1 LERQL
6 IKIQNNFYHRMN
18 SLANAYLPRTFAL
31 KSDGPTVV
39 SIEDQLINTSDT
51 DEETYYSSGDESSDD
66 NSSSSDSSYGSDTKI
81 SVQDY
86 MGELELWMNALA
98 VRKTPKP
105 KMSMPS
111 DKLGKTPK
119 RMMSMPADMMGN
131 ADRLQTAG
139 THPMVLNRM
148 QRCQSAYI
156 QIRDDTSP
164 QAKVDPSTEKPEDC
178 LAAIFLAEDLDLYDF
193 APNADSFLKVTEE
206 HIAGHTLQV
215 TSAARKDNLTLLKKF
230 LHEGKSLQCCNRYGE
245 SLVHIV
251 CRRGSPDVLRFLIEE
266 AKVSITIRDDV
277 GRNPMHDAA
286 WTDKPNFDLVKVLM
300 SEAPKLMFAK
310 DTRGHSPL
318 NYIPKQRWEAWCDFF
333 KSNQEILLAVAS
345 E

>member
-1 LERQL
+1 
-6 IKIQNNFYHRMN
+6 MN
-18 SLANAYLPRTFAL
+18 SLANAKLPRTFAL
-31 KSDGPTVV
+31 KSDGPTDVY
-39 SIEDQLINTSDT
+39 SKDQPIHTGTSDT
-51 DEETYYSSGDESSDD
+51 DDETDYSSGSESWDD
-66 NSSSSDSSYGSDTKI
+66 DSSYSDSSCGSNTEI
-81 SVQDY
+81 SRQDF

-98 VRKTPKP
+98 VSKTPKQM
-105 KMSMPS
+105 MSMPS
-111 DKLGKTPK
+111 D
-119 RMMSMPADMMGN
+119 MMDK
-131 ADRLQTAG
+131 ADRLEIG

-148 QRCQSAYI
+148 RRCQSAYI
-156 QIRDDTSP
+156 QKREETSP

-178 LAAIFLAEDLDLYDF
+178 LAAIFSAEGLDLYDF
-193 APNADSFLKVTEE
+193 APTADSFLKVTEE

-333 KSNQEILLAVAS
+333 KSNHSMFLAAAL
-345 E
+345 

>member
-1 LERQL
+1 
-6 IKIQNNFYHRMN
+6 MN
-18 SLANAYLPRTFAL
+18 SLATAYLPRTFAL
-31 KSDGPTVV
+31 KSDGPIAV
-39 SIEDQLINTSDT
+39 SIEDQSINTSDT

-66 NSSSSDSSYGSDTKI
+66 DSSSSDSSYDSDTKI
-81 SVQDY
+81 STQDY
-86 MGELELWMNALA
+86 MGEIEVWMNAMA
-98 VRKTPKP
+98 ARKTPKP

-119 RMMSMPADMMGN
+119 RMMSMPSDMMGN
-131 ADRLQTAG
+131 ADQLQTG

-148 QRCQSAYI
+148 RRCRSVYI
-156 QIRDDTSP
+156 QKGEDTSA

-178 LAAIFLAEDLDLYDF
+178 LAAIFSAEGLDLYDF
-193 APNADSFLKVTEE
+193 APSADSFLKVTEE

-215 TSAARKDNLTLLKKF
+215 TSAARQDNLTLLKKF
-230 LHEGKSLQCCNRYGE
+230 LREGKSLQCCNRYGE

-266 AKVSITIRDDV
+266 AKVSITVRDDV

-310 DTRGHSPL
+310 DTRGHSPM
-318 NYIPKQRWEAWCDFF
+318 NYIPKQRWEAWCDFY
-333 KSNQEILLAVAS
+333 KSNRSLFLAAAL
-345 E
+345 